1 MVLWEL
7 LGRWQAREND
17 PLHTRT
23 DFMQL
28 KPGLPEKCNQAAEYE
43 RGIDNLIRGLVDL
56 LPKPDSVW
64 PLDDRAR
71 WLRLAAAIFDVGY
84 KAGDEHGEIGIACVT
99 QDAASQPL
107 DKLPALHPPSSSLM
121 KRFDL
126 GRGQRPM
133 AAKKKQPDAAMSDL
147 QAALDILESR
157 IQHDKA

>member
-1 MVLWEL
+1 
-7 LGRWQAREND
+7 
-17 PLHTRT
+17 
-23 DFMQL
+23 MQL
-28 KPGLPEKCNQAAEYE
+28 NPGLPEKCKEYE
-43 RGIDNLIRGLVDL
+43 REIDNLIRGLVDL

-71 WLRLAAAIFDVGY
+71 WLRLAAAMFDVGY
-84 KAGDEHGEIGIACVT
+84 KAGDGEHREIGIACVK

-107 DKLPALHPPSSSLM
+107 DKPPALHPPSTSLM

-126 GRGQRPM
+126 GRGQGPM
-133 AAKKKQPDAAMSDL
+133 AAKKNQPDAMSDL

>member
-1 MVLWEL
+1 MDLWEL

-84 KAGDEHGEIGIACVT
+84 KAGDGEHREIGIACVK

-107 DKLPALHPPSSSLM
+107 DKPPALHPPSSSLM

-133 AAKKKQPDAAMSDL
+133 AAKKKQPDAMSDL
-147 QAALDILESR
+147 QAALDILDSR

>member
-1 MVLWEL
+1 MDLWEL
-7 LGRWQAREND
+7 LGRWQAREKD

-23 DFMQL
+23 YFMQL
-28 KPGLPEKCNQAAEYE
+28 NPGLPEKCKEYE

-71 WLRLAAAIFDVGY
+71 WLRLAAAMFDVGY
-84 KAGDEHGEIGIACVT
+84 KAGDGEHREIGIACVK

-107 DKLPALHPPSSSLM
+107 DKPPALHPPSTSLM

-126 GRGQRPM
+126 GRGQGPM
-133 AAKKKQPDAAMSDL
+133 AAKKNQPDAMSDL

>member
-1 MVLWEL
+1 MDLSEL

-23 DFMQL
+23 YFMQL
-28 KPGLPEKCNQAAEYE
+28 KPGLPEKCNQAADYE
-43 RGIDNLIRGLVDL
+43 RGIDNLIRGLVGV

-84 KAGDEHGEIGIACVT
+84 KAGEGQHGEIGIACVK
-99 QDAASQPL
+99 QDATSQPL
-107 DKLPALHPPSSSLM
+107 DKPPALHPPSSSLM

-133 AAKKKQPDAAMSDL
+133 AAKKKQPDAMSDL
-147 QAALDILESR
+147 QAALDILDSR
-157 IQHDKA
+157 IQHDEA